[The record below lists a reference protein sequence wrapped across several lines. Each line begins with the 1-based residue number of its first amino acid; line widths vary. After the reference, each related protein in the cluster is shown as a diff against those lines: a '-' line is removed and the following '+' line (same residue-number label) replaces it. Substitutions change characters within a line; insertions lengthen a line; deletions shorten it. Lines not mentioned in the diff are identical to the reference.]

1 MSSFLNAEAE
11 LSRYSTTEENLNIA
25 SHAIGFALSIVALVA
40 LLEHAISLGDV
51 KHTISFSIYG
61 LSLVLLY
68 GSSTVYHSSKDP
80 YRRGRLRILDHASI
94 YVLIAGTYTPFT
106 LITLPTTI
114 GWVIL
119 SASWGMALIGIVLK
133 FFFTGRYRL
142 FSTLMYVFMGWLIV
156 FAIGPLLQNFPAA
169 GLGWLVAGGL
179 SYTLGAG
186 LYSIKKIQF
195 NHAIF
200 HLFILAGGSCHFVAV
215 YFYID

>member
-1 MSSFLNAEAE
+1 MSSLLNAGAE
-11 LSRYSTTEENLNIA
+11 VSRYSATEENLNIT
-25 SHAIGFALSIVALVA
+25 SHAIGLVLGIVALVA
-40 LLEHAISLGDV
+40 LLERVMPLRDIKHIS
-51 KHTISFSIYG
+51 SFSIYG

-80 YRRGRLRILDHASI
+80 YRRSRLRILDHASI
-94 YVLIAGTYTPFT
+94 YVLIAGTYTPFA
-106 LITLPTTI
+106 LLTLPGTI

-119 SASWGMALIGIVLK
+119 SASWGMALTGIVLK
-133 FFFTGRYRL
+133 LFFVGRYRL
-142 FSTLMYVFMGWLIV
+142 LSTLMYIFMGWLIV
-156 FAIGPLLQNFPAA
+156 FAIGPLIENFPAA
-169 GLGWLVAGGL
+169 GLGWLIAGGL

-200 HLFILAGGSCHFVAV
+200 HLFVLAGSSFHFVAV